1 VNAVVEKALTLW
13 GLTDST
19 YSLVAARENAVF
31 RVDANDQ
38 SFALRVHRKGYRSNA
53 ELWSE
58 LVWMAAA
65 KSGGLDVPDPVPSL
79 SGAFLHEIHGVQVD
93 ALTWLPGAPL
103 QDLIGSYSPTKRA
116 EVFYR
121 LGRQMAQLHQICDAW
136 EIPAGFARPAWDRK
150 GLLGAQPLWGRFWEN
165 PELTD
170 QDRQLFNLFRDLA
183 DKAMRQYASDG
194 DYGLIHADLVS
205 QNILIGQNRLYL
217 IDFDDGGY
225 GFRLF
230 ELATALLRFID
241 DADYASLRSSLLHG
255 YSSARTLNTNAL
267 DLFLAIRAVTYV
279 GWNISRLHEAGGQSR
294 NKRFIDTAR
303 QLARSVVGAS

>member
-1 VNAVVEKALTLW
+1 MNAVVEKALTLW
-13 GLTDST
+13 GLPDSS

-31 RVDANDQ
+31 RVDANEQ
-38 SFALRVHRKGYRSNA
+38 SFALRVHRKGYRSTA

-79 SGAFLHEIHGVQVD
+79 SGSFLHEIDGVQID

-103 QDLIGSYSPTKRA
+103 QDLIGSYNPTKRA
-116 EVFYR
+116 EIFYQ

-136 EIPAGFARPAWDRK
+136 EIPAEFVRPDWDRT
-150 GLLGAQPLWGRFWEN
+150 GLFGAQPLWGRFWEN
-165 PELTD
+165 PALTD
-170 QDRQLFNLFRDLA
+170 EDRQLFSVFRDHA
-183 DKAMRQYASDG
+183 DKALHQCTRDY

-205 QNILIGQNRLYL
+205 QNILINQDHLSL

-241 DADYASLRSSLLHG
+241 DADYASLRNALLRG
-255 YSSARTLNTNAL
+255 YGSVRVLDTNAL

-279 GWNISRLHEAGGQSR
+279 GWNITRLHEAGGQPR
-294 NKRFIDTAR
+294 NKRFITTAR
-303 QLARSVVGAS
+303 RLARGVVGVI